1 MVAADQLSG
10 GCSFVHFRTG
20 RLKPARGNLDRSTC
34 AVHVLLRAPRGTP
47 KSGSGSGSPVPAGA
61 LAQLPHV
68 LSVCCDSAPRGG
80 LKRIQRDWNG
90 FRIRL
95 AFRAFPVKDAAP
107 LSFLNQPG
115 KRFDSRRLRQ
125 ESHFEK
131 SIEAS
136 PAFAGSAWYFSAILK
151 AFLKSHASVRS
162 AMRKFEPIFLRKSR
176 ILSGFSC

>member
-68 LSVCCDSAPRGG
+68 LSVCCDPAPEGG

-115 KRFDSRRLRQ
+115 KRFDSRRLH
-125 ESHFEK
+125 HFLPCFL
-131 SIEAS
+131 AFFDFG
-136 PAFAGSAWYFSAILK
+136 PAMCCQCAVDLPPGAAVQKRYRIP
-151 AFLKSHASVRS
+151 RD
-162 AMRKFEPIFLRKSR
+162 LR
-176 ILSGFSC
+176 